1 MSPPRKMPEWAYN
14 QMIEGLQKMLVLR
27 LQGAPPADSA
37 AALAAVWE
45 EALTPH
51 TWAFVQPVDADRLP
65 EAFRRLIRQADRWQ
79 QPAQLIRLIPPRPEQ
94 PVAGL
99 LEQKREPLSEA
110 ERACA
115 KARLQQI
122 FNRLAQA
129 KSYQPTY
136 PKEKP

>member
-1 MSPPRKMPEWAYN
+1 MARQKMPEWVHK
-14 QMIEGLQKMLVLR
+14 QLKTGLQQMVALR
-27 LQGAPPADSA
+27 LQGAPGGDVMPA
-37 AALAAVWE
+37 VTVIWE

-51 TWAFVQPVDADRLP
+51 TWAFVQPVDADRRP

-94 PVAGL
+94 PLAGL
-99 LEQKREPLSEA
+99 LEKKREPLSEA
-110 ERACA
+110 ERARA

-129 KSYQPTY
+129 KSYQPTC